1 MILILQIKS
10 CTKES
15 GLATL
20 CRKVFAYIGRWN
32 RSSTPFD
39 TDNVADKG
47 YSNVISGLYQSFI
60 TKKNV
65 YQSALRLTTLCR
77 EIFDLIAS
85 QPLVSRPP
93 NHHHTIAIDCSNISP
108 LQKAFNML

>member
-1 MILILQIKS
+1 MIFILQIKS

-20 CRKVFAYIGRWN
+20 CRKIFAYIGRWN

-47 YSNVISGLYQSFI
+47 YSNVKKGFYQSFI
-60 TKKNV
+60 TKEMSIEV
-65 YQSALRLTTLCR
+65 HLGLLPSVVRYST
-77 EIFDLIAS
+77 
-85 QPLVSRPP
+85 
-93 NHHHTIAIDCSNISP
+93 
-108 LQKAFNML
+108 